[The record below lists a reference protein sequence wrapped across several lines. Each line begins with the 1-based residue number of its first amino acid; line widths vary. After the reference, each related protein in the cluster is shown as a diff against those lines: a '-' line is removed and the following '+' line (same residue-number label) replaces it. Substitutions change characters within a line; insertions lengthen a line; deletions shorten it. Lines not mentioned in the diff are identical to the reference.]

1 MLLGAM
7 LGTND
12 LVKAGAFYDKVLGTI
27 NMARTMTVEGEIG
40 YGAAGGESCFW
51 VLTPFNKEPATVGNG
66 VQISFQASS
75 NEEVEAFY
83 HTVLALGGSDEG
95 APGYRYRPHYFGAY
109 CRDIDGNKLHVVYED
124 RSQSTA

>member
-12 LVKAGAFYDKVLGTI
+12 LTKAGVFYDGLLRTI
-27 NMARTMTVEGEIG
+27 NMVRTMEVEGEIG
-40 YGAAGGESCFW
+40 YGVVGGESCFW
-51 VLTPFNKEPATVGNG
+51 ILTPFNKESATVGNG

-83 HTVLALGGSDEG
+83 RAALALGGSDEG

-109 CRDIDGNKLHVVYED
+109 CRDIDGNKLHVVCESD
-124 RSQSTA
+124 GT